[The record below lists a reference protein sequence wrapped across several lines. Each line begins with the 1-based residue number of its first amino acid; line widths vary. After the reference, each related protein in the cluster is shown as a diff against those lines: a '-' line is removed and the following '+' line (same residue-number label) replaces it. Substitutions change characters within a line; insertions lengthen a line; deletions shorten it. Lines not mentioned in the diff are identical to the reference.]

1 MVVPKKQN
9 DLPKIQKGLMVLCKL
24 FIISLKKSVS
34 NLILS
39 KDNCNE
45 KCAPEN
51 EKNQIT

>member
-39 KDNCNE
+39 KDSCNE